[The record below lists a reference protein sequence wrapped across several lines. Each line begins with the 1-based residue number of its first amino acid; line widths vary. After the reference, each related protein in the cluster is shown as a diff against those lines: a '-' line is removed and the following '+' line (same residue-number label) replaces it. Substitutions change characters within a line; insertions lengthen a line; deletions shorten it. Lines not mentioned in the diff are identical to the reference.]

1 MSRVPLIAGN
11 WKLHKTVEEAEE
23 FVAGLLPRISSLD
36 GVDVALCPPFTALAA
51 VVDSARGSRVAV
63 YAQNMHEAESGAYT
77 GEISA
82 AMLSD
87 LDVDGVLLGHSE
99 RRQYFNETDKA
110 LEPKVVAALKSGLAP
125 MLCVGETEE
134 EREAGDTERKLRYQV
149 NE

>member
-1 MSRVPLIAGN
+1 
-11 WKLHKTVEEAEE
+11 
-23 FVAGLLPRISSLD
+23 
-36 GVDVALCPPFTALAA
+36 
-51 VVDSARGSRVAV
+51 
-63 YAQNMHEAESGAYT
+63 MHEAESGAYT

-125 MLCVGETEE
+125 MLCVGETAGG
-134 EREAGDTERKLRYQV
+134 REAGAPGRRLPYQV
-149 NE
+149 NEGLDGVAPELLSQVVIAYEPIWAIGT